1 MLTQSLAVVLRA
13 LRKTRELTQER
24 LPSSRSYA
32 FALEAGT
39 PKNISLGKLREISK
53 SLEITP
59 LALLV
64 LCESI
69 DSGQDFLDVIGKLT
83 EELRQLRSVGID
95 EEIREE
101 QRSSSLVS
109 KAKAREIADSKR
121 LAVKRLKEEGK
132 SRKEVAEALGIS
144 KSSVQRFWG

>member
-39 PKNISLGKLREISK
+39 PKNVSLDKLRELSK
-53 SLEITP
+53 SLGITP
-59 LALLV
+59 LALMV

-69 DSGQDFLDVIGKLT
+69 DSEQDALDVIGKLK
-83 EELRQLRSVGID
+83 EELRHLRSIGL
-95 EEIREE
+95 EEKIRKE
-101 QRSSSLVS
+101 QQGSSLVS
-109 KAKAREIADSKR
+109 KAKAREMADTKR

-144 KSSVQRFWG
+144 KSSVQRFWV

>member
-32 FALEAGT
+32 FALESGA
-39 PKNISLGKLREISK
+39 PKNISLGKLQELSN

-59 LALLV
+59 LALMV

-69 DSGQDFLDVIGKLT
+69 ESGQDSWDVIGKLK
-83 EELRQLRSVGID
+83 EELRHLSSIGLD

-121 LAVKRLKEEGK
+121 LTVKRLKEEGK
-132 SRKEVAEALGIS
+132 SRKQVAEALGIS
-144 KSSVQRFWG
+144 KSSVQRFWV

>member
-1 MLTQSLAVVLRA
+1 MLAQSLAVVLRA

-39 PKNISLGKLREISK
+39 PKNISLGKLRELSR

-69 DSGQDFLDVIGKLT
+69 ESEQDSLDVIDKLK
-83 EELRQLRSVGID
+83 EELRHLSLLGLD
-95 EEIREE
+95 EKIRME
-101 QRSSSLVS
+101 QQSSSLVS
-109 KAKAREIADSKR
+109 KAKAREIAESKR

-132 SRKEVAEALGIS
+132 SRKEVAEVLGLS
-144 KSSVQRFWG
+144 KSSVQRFWV

>member
-39 PKNISLGKLREISK
+39 PRNISLGKLQELSK

-59 LALLV
+59 LALMV

-69 DSGQDFLDVIGKLT
+69 ESGQDSLDVIGKLK
-83 EELRQLRSVGID
+83 EELRHFRSIGLD

-109 KAKAREIADSKR
+109 KAQAREIANSKR
-121 LAVKRLKEEGK
+121 RAVKRLKEEGK
-132 SRKEVAEALGIS
+132 SRKEVAETLGIS

>member
-1 MLTQSLAVVLRA
+1 MLAQSLAVVLRA

-39 PKNISLGKLREISK
+39 PKNISLGKLRELSR

-59 LALLV
+59 LALMV

-69 DSGQDFLDVIGKLT
+69 ESEQDTLDVIGKLK
-83 EELRQLRSVGID
+83 EELRHLSLLGLD
-95 EEIREE
+95 EKIRKE
-101 QRSSSLVS
+101 QQSSSLVS
-109 KAKAREIADSKR
+109 KAKAREIAESKR

-132 SRKEVAEALGIS
+132 SRKEVAEALGLS
-144 KSSVQRFWG
+144 KSSVQRFWV

>member
-24 LPSSRSYA
+24 HPPSRSYA
-32 FALEAGT
+32 IALEAGT
-39 PKNISLGKLREISK
+39 PKNISLGKLRELSK

-59 LALLV
+59 LALMV

-69 DSGQDFLDVIGKLT
+69 ESGQDFLDVIGKLK
-83 EELRQLRSVGID
+83 EELRQLRSIGLD

-132 SRKEVAEALGIS
+132 SRKEVSEALGIS
-144 KSSVQRFWG
+144 KSSVQRFWV

>member
-39 PKNISLGKLREISK
+39 PKNISLGKLRELSN

-59 LALLV
+59 LALMV

-69 DSGQDFLDVIGKLT
+69 ESGQDSLDVIGKLK
-83 EELRQLRSVGID
+83 EELHHLRSIGLD
-95 EEIREE
+95 EEICEE
-101 QRSSSLVS
+101 QLSSSFVS
-109 KAKAREIADSKR
+109 KAKAREIADSR
-121 LAVKRLKEEGK
+121 
-132 SRKEVAEALGIS
+132 
-144 KSSVQRFWG
+144 

>member
-144 KSSVQRFWG
+144 KSSVQRFWV

>member
-1 MLTQSLAVVLRA
+1 MLAQSLAVVLRA

-32 FALEAGT
+32 FALESGA
-39 PKNISLGKLREISK
+39 PKNISLGKLRELSK

-59 LALLV
+59 LALMV

-69 DSGQDFLDVIGKLT
+69 ESGQDSLDVISKLK
-83 EELRQLRSVGID
+83 EELCHLRSVGLD

-109 KAKAREIADSKR
+109 KAKAREIADTKR

-144 KSSVQRFWG
+144 KSSVQRFWV

>member
-1 MLTQSLAVVLRA
+1 MLAESLAIVLRA
-13 LRKTRELTQER
+13 LRNARELPQER

-32 FALEAGT
+32 FALESGKS
-39 PKNISLGKLREISK
+39 KNVSLGKLRELSK

-59 LALLV
+59 LALMV

-69 DSGQDFLDVIGKLT
+69 EKEQDPLVVLSKLK
-83 EELRQLRSVGID
+83 EEIRQLRSLGL
-95 EEIREE
+95 ENKIREE
-101 QRSSSLVS
+101 QQSSSLVS
-109 KAKAREIADSKR
+109 KTKAREIADSKR

-132 SRKEVAEALGIS
+132 SRKEVAETLGIS

>member
-13 LRKTRELTQER
+13 LRKARELTQER

-32 FALEAGT
+32 FALESGA
-39 PKNISLGKLREISK
+39 PKNISLGKLQELSK

-59 LALLV
+59 LALMV

-69 DSGQDFLDVIGKLT
+69 ESGQDSLDVIGKLK
-83 EELRQLRSVGID
+83 EELRHLRSIGLD

-144 KSSVQRFWG
+144 KSSVQRFWV

>member
-39 PKNISLGKLREISK
+39 PKNISLGKLQELSK

-59 LALLV
+59 LALMV
-64 LCESI
+64 FCESI
-69 DSGQDFLDVIGKLT
+69 NSGQDSLDVIDKLK
-83 EELRQLRSVGID
+83 EELRQLRSIGLD
-95 EEIREE
+95 EELREE
-101 QRSSSLVS
+101 QRNSSVVS

-144 KSSVQRFWG
+144 KSSVQRFWV

>member
-1 MLTQSLAVVLRA
+1 MLAQSLAVVLRA

-39 PKNISLGKLREISK
+39 PKNISLGKLRELSR

-59 LALLV
+59 LALMV

-69 DSGQDFLDVIGKLT
+69 ESGQDSLDVIGKLKD
-83 EELRQLRSVGID
+83 ELCHLRSIGLD
-95 EEIREE
+95 EEIRKE

-121 LAVKRLKEEGK
+121 LAVKRLKE
-132 SRKEVAEALGIS
+132 
-144 KSSVQRFWG
+144 

>member
-39 PKNISLGKLREISK
+39 SKNISLGKLRELSK

-59 LALLV
+59 LALMV

-69 DSGQDFLDVIGKLT
+69 ESGQDSLDVIGKLK
-83 EELRQLRSVGID
+83 EELHHLHSIGLD

-132 SRKEVAEALGIS
+132 SRKEVAETLGIS

>member
-13 LRKTRELTQER
+13 LRKTRVLTQER

-39 PKNISLGKLREISK
+39 PKNISLGKLQELSK

-59 LALLV
+59 LALMV

-69 DSGQDFLDVIGKLT
+69 ESGQDSLDVIGKLK
-83 EELRQLRSVGID
+83 EELRQLRSIGLD

-121 LAVKRLKEEGK
+121 LAVERLKKEGK
-132 SRKEVAEALGIS
+132 SRKEVAEALGLS
-144 KSSVQRFWG
+144 KSSVQRFWV

>member
-1 MLTQSLAVVLRA
+1 M
-13 LRKTRELTQER
+13 
-24 LPSSRSYA
+24 
-32 FALEAGT
+32 
-39 PKNISLGKLREISK
+39 
-53 SLEITP
+53 
-59 LALLV
+59 V

-69 DSGQDFLDVIGKLT
+69 ESGQDSLDVIGKLK
-83 EELRQLRSVGID
+83 EELRHLRSIGLD

-144 KSSVQRFWG
+144 KSSVQRFWV

>member
-39 PKNISLGKLREISK
+39 PKNISLGKLRELSK

-59 LALLV
+59 LALMV

-69 DSGQDFLDVIGKLT
+69 ESGQDSMDVIGKLR
-83 EELRQLRSVGID
+83 EELRHLRSIGLD
-95 EEIREE
+95 EEIRGE
-101 QRSSSLVS
+101 QLSPSLVS
-109 KAKAREIADSKR
+109 KVKAREIADSKR

-144 KSSVQRFWG
+144 KSSVQRFWV

>member
-32 FALEAGT
+32 FALESGA
-39 PKNISLGKLREISK
+39 PKNISLGKLQELSK

-59 LALLV
+59 LALMV

-69 DSGQDFLDVIGKLT
+69 ESAQDSLDVIGKLK
-83 EELRQLRSVGID
+83 EELCHLRLMGLD

-144 KSSVQRFWG
+144 KSSVQRFWV

>member
-39 PKNISLGKLREISK
+39 PKNISLGKLRELSK

-59 LALLV
+59 LALMV

-69 DSGQDFLDVIGKLT
+69 ESGQDFLDVIGKLK
-83 EELRQLRSVGID
+83 EELRQLRSIGLD

-101 QRSSSLVS
+101 QLSSSLVS

-132 SRKEVAEALGIS
+132 SRKEVSEALGIS
-144 KSSVQRFWG
+144 KSSVQRFWV

>member
-39 PKNISLGKLREISK
+39 PKNISLGKLQELSK

-59 LALLV
+59 LALMV
-64 LCESI
+64 MCESI
-69 DSGQDFLDVIGKLT
+69 NSGQDSLDVIDKLK
-83 EELRQLRSVGID
+83 EELRQLRSIGLD

-101 QRSSSLVS
+101 QRNCSLVS

-132 SRKEVAEALGIS
+132 SRKEVAEALGLS
-144 KSSVQRFWG
+144 KSSVQRFWV

>member
-39 PKNISLGKLREISK
+39 PKNISLGKLRELSK

-59 LALLV
+59 LALMV

-69 DSGQDFLDVIGKLT
+69 ESEQDSLDVIGKLK
-83 EELRQLRSVGID
+83 EELRHLSLLGLD
-95 EEIREE
+95 EKIRKE
-101 QRSSSLVS
+101 QQSSSLVS
-109 KAKAREIADSKR
+109 KAKAREIAESKR

-144 KSSVQRFWG
+144 KSSVQRFWV

>member
-13 LRKTRELTQER
+13 LRKTRVLTQER

-39 PKNISLGKLREISK
+39 QKNISLGKLQELSK

-59 LALLV
+59 LALMV

-69 DSGQDFLDVIGKLT
+69 ESGQDSLDVIGKLK
-83 EELRQLRSVGID
+83 EELRQLRSIGLD

-121 LAVKRLKEEGK
+121 LAVERLKKEGK
-132 SRKEVAEALGIS
+132 SRKEVAEALGLS
-144 KSSVQRFWG
+144 KSSVQRFWV

>member
-1 MLTQSLAVVLRA
+1 MLAQSLAVVLRA

-39 PKNISLGKLREISK
+39 PKNISLGKLQELSK

-59 LALLV
+59 LALMV

-69 DSGQDFLDVIGKLT
+69 ESEQDSLEVLGKLK
-83 EELRQLRSVGID
+83 EELRHLSLLGLG
-95 EEIREE
+95 EKIREE
-101 QRSSSLVS
+101 QQSSSLVS

-121 LAVKRLKEEGK
+121 LAVKRLKDEGK
-132 SRKEVAEALGIS
+132 SRKEVAEALGLS
-144 KSSVQRFWG
+144 KSSVQRFWV

>member
-39 PKNISLGKLREISK
+39 PKNISLGKLQELSK

-59 LALLV
+59 LALMV
-64 LCESI
+64 MCESI
-69 DSGQDFLDVIGKLT
+69 NSGQDSLDVIDKLK
-83 EELRQLRSVGID
+83 EELRQLRSIGLD

-101 QRSSSLVS
+101 QRNCSLVS

-132 SRKEVAEALGIS
+132 SRKEIAEALGIS
-144 KSSVQRFWG
+144 KSSVQRFWV

>member
-1 MLTQSLAVVLRA
+1 MLAQSLAVVLRA

-39 PKNISLGKLREISK
+39 PKNISLGKLRELSR

-59 LALLV
+59 LALMV

-69 DSGQDFLDVIGKLT
+69 ESEQDSLDVIDKLK
-83 EELRQLRSVGID
+83 EELRHLSLLGLD
-95 EEIREE
+95 EKIRKE
-101 QRSSSLVS
+101 QQSSSLVS
-109 KAKAREIADSKR
+109 KAKAREIADSRR

-132 SRKEVAEALGIS
+132 SRKEVAEALGLS
-144 KSSVQRFWG
+144 KSSVQRFWV